1 MTQSPKISILVKLVL
16 LLASSMTVM
25 AGATISLALP
35 NIAKAF
41 SSTPN
46 LSFLISL
53 VSILTHYLNQ

>member
-1 MTQSPKISILVKLVL
+1 MTQSRNISILFKLVL

-25 AGATISLALP
+25 AEATISPALP
-35 NIAKAF
+35 SMAKAF

-46 LSFLISL
+46 ISLLISL